1 MSLITFVLFLEYFHF
16 QHLEIARLWRGGYY
30 LETITHS
37 FILGL
42 GFILGGTSGTTY
54 PSIEFVIKKIIIK
67 TVFADKRITGGYSLK
82 ILKIFSICQKKRPKP
97 KLPKNGYCCLLNVNE
112 NYHNT
117 ILQIIHP
124 WNHLSWAEL
133 KPYLEISVGYCII
146 DWPSFR
152 IDYIFIK
159 PASSYLHWLCSLNSD
174 LRLF

>member
-67 TVFADKRITGGYSLK
+67 TVFADNRSTEEYSG
-82 ILKIFSICQKKRPKP
+82 
-97 KLPKNGYCCLLNVNE
+97 KLSG
-112 NYHNT
+112 
-117 ILQIIHP
+117 
-124 WNHLSWAEL
+124 A
-133 KPYLEISVGYCII
+133 CIQLV
-146 DWPSFR
+146 
-152 IDYIFIK
+152 IFIVK
-159 PASSYLHWLCSLNSD
+159 PQYLKQVDKGISIEC
-174 LRLF
+174 